1 LPLRSVFEAP
11 TVAGLSVTLKTAGAD
26 GSKQRITRRSV
37 AGSAAPLTFA
47 QQRLWFLAQL
57 QPDNTA
63 YNINLAVRLTGPL
76 DLEAL
81 ERSLN
86 EVVRRHEVLRTS
98 FAASD
103 GKPIQV
109 IAPQLSFTLRVVDN
123 STIAKDLQDAEIE
136 RRAIEQAHRPFDLRE
151 APLLRM
157 SLLRFAEEDHVV
169 LFTMHHIISDA
180 WSLNL
185 LAVEMATLYEAFR
198 HGNSSPLP
206 PLAFQY
212 ADFAVWQR
220 EVLQGEL
227 LESQLKYWR
236 QQLADA
242 SFVLD
247 LPTDRPRLA
256 LQRSRGATQSFL
268 LDESLTE
275 MLVQL
280 SRRENVTL
288 FMTLLAAFQ
297 VLLYRYTGQAD
308 IIVGTPIAGRNRIE
322 TEKLIGYFAD

>member
-1 LPLRSVFEAP
+1 MSEKSQLFSRIALDLSDPEQVLKVIENRKRRARPELEANFVEPSDPVHKRLAEIWIEVLAIERIGIHDNFFKLGGNSILATQLLARVHDRFQVELPLRSVFEAP

-63 YNINLAVRLTGPL
+63 YNMNLAVRLTGPL

-123 STIAKDLQDAEIE
+123 STIAKDLQDA
-136 RRAIEQAHRPFDLRE
+136 
-151 APLLRM
+151 
-157 SLLRFAEEDHVV
+157 
-169 LFTMHHIISDA
+169 
-180 WSLNL
+180 
-185 LAVEMATLYEAFR
+185 
-198 HGNSSPLP
+198 
-206 PLAFQY
+206 
-212 ADFAVWQR
+212 
-220 EVLQGEL
+220 
-227 LESQLKYWR
+227 
-236 QQLADA
+236 
-242 SFVLD
+242 
-247 LPTDRPRLA
+247 
-256 LQRSRGATQSFL
+256 
-268 LDESLTE
+268 
-275 MLVQL
+275 
-280 SRRENVTL
+280 
-288 FMTLLAAFQ
+288 
-297 VLLYRYTGQAD
+297 
-308 IIVGTPIAGRNRIE
+308 
-322 TEKLIGYFAD
+322 